1 MVMTEPQM
9 RDGFLRE
16 NGFPE
21 LLRGLVRQLAV
32 GRLEI
37 NREGVTRRLW
47 LEDGQVRAV
56 VSDLEEEKLGAW
68 LVAHGRLQGSQMAV
82 ALLRQPEGVRLGTFL
97 VQEGLL
103 SLEQLIAELGALATK
118 IVSRM
123 LFDRAAYAFAPGE
136 KMPRDAASLELT
148 TASLL
153 MGAVRVADDTAPFSA
168 LIQPASYVWPA
179 QDAILEYQSVR
190 LTPQEGYLLSRIDGQ
205 TTVATLGRLVPIPG
219 NAVITA
225 LAGLVIAGV
234 AEVHPG
240 TMPKREEGKAPPP
253 APARPVA
260 APVGTSQP
268 PVLRPMAPPAPAPLS
283 APTHPLPGGAPGPV
297 PAGPPVFRPAPS
309 FGAPAPAPLRPSV
322 PVPPPVL
329 QDHAPDGFD
338 FHELAAPAPD
348 EGLEFT
354 PEQMDEHADVLDFAR
369 RCRHLDP
376 YVRLGLPPQAKK
388 ELVLPHFRELV
399 RRYHPDRADEPHLK
413 MLRRELAEI
422 SAALVEALDA
432 ITAINKA
439 SGPVILGP
447 SAGAPE
453 THTDEMRRQQVHEKV
468 NQARRL
474 LRQGDANQAAEL
486 LDQAVRLAPDP
497 KTLLFLAKVEFHN
510 PIWVQRGLDRLR
522 HAVSMDPQFTE
533 GWLELANYWGTR
545 GQPDKQRQC
554 LEKILAYDP
563 RNEDVRSNLTS
574 ISLARPTRRR

>member
-1 MVMTEPQM
+1 MPEQQM

-32 GRLEI
+32 GRLEVS
-37 NREGVTRRLW
+37 REGVTRRLW

-56 VSDLEEEKLGAW
+56 VSDIEEEKLGSW
-68 LVAHGRLQGSQMAV
+68 LVAHGRLQGAQMAV
-82 ALLRQPEGVRLGTFL
+82 ALLRQPGGVRFGTYL

-103 SLEQLIAELGALATK
+103 SLEQLVAELGALAAK
-118 IVSRM
+118 IISRM
-123 LFDRAAYAFAPGE
+123 LFDRAAYAFVPGE
-136 KMPRDAASLELT
+136 RWPRDAASLELT

-153 MGAVRVADDTAPFSA
+153 MGAVRVADETAPLSA
-168 LIQPASYVWPA
+168 LIQPHVYVWPA

-219 NAVITA
+219 NAVATA

-240 TMPKREEGKAPPP
+240 TMPRRDEAAAPP
-253 APARPVA
+253 APARSA
-260 APVGTSQP
+260 TAPVVASQP
-268 PVLRPMAPPAPAPLS
+268 PVLRPRTSPPAAAPS
-283 APTHPLPGGAPGPV
+283 VPNPSWSDTAPRTSPTA
-297 PAGPPVFRPAPS
+297 PPVFRTLA
-309 FGAPAPAPLRPSV
+309 GAPPPPSSPVSV
-322 PVPPPVL
+322 PVAEPARA
-329 QDHAPDGFD
+329 DRSSDGFD
-338 FHELAAPAPD
+338 FHEIAASDPD

-354 PEQMDEHADVLDFAR
+354 PEQMSEHADVLDFAR

-376 YVRLGLPPQAKK
+376 YARLGLPPQAKQ

-399 RRYHPDRADEPHLK
+399 RQYHPDRADEPHLK
-413 MLRRELAEI
+413 MLRGELAEI
-422 SAALVEALDA
+422 STALVEALDA

-439 SGPVILGP
+439 AGPVILSPG
-447 SAGAPE
+447 SGALE
-453 THTDEMRRQQVHEKV
+453 TLTDEMRRQQVHEKV